1 MTAKMAITVEP
12 GYKHISRREDGE
24 LFVTGTRFK
33 LVPLIGWH
41 LVEGWDAEEL
51 TRQFAPLTLGQAH
64 AVLGYY
70 YDNREAVDELRAQ
83 WDRDY
88 EEARKQWPDSE
99 SVMRKKLRAMAGQ

>member
-1 MTAKMAITVEP
+1 MTTAVNLTVEP
-12 GYKHISRREDGE
+12 GYKHISRREDGD
-24 LFVTGTRFK
+24 LLVTGTRFK

-41 LVEGWDAEEL
+41 LSEGWDAKEL
-51 TRQFAPLTLGQAH
+51 AQQFSPLTLGQAH

-99 SVMRKKLRAMAGQ
+99 SVIRKKLRAKASQ